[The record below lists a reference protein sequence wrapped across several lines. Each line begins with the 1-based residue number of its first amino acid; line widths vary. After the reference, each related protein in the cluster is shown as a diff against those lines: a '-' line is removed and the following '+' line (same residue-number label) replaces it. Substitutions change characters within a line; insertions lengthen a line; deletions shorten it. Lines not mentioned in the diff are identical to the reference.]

1 MMGMAGLAVALMVIT
16 SLTIATCADG
26 KDFFHHP
33 EIKVRR
39 FLKQLNK
46 PALKSIKSEDG
57 DIIDCVPI
65 AIQPDF
71 DHPSLINHTIQIKP
85 SFIPEGEGDSTYT
98 KKKKKPTQVWH
109 KDGEYCPENT
119 VPIRR
124 TKKEDILRAKSLE
137 SFGKKSHQYI
147 PEDTSSNPNF
157 HHELETYL
165 VGYWPSFIVPKLADS
180 ARKIVWGGEIT
191 HYVEGR
197 GEHTLPQM
205 GSGHFAEE
213 GFKKAAYFNCIE
225 YIDKSNNP
233 ITPFAQNL
241 EAIITRPECYNLK
254 VGSSRR
260 WGAYIFYGGPGHN
273 PQCL

>member
-157 HHELETYL
+157 HHEFYGTKASINIWKPDVATPDEFSLSQTWL
-165 VGYWPSFIVPKLADS
+165 V
-180 ARKIVWGGEIT
+180 
-191 HYVEGR
+191 
-197 GEHTLPQM
+197 
-205 GSGHFAEE
+205 SGI
-213 GFKKAAYFNCIE
+213 GTSRNTIE
-225 YIDKSNNP
+225 AGWQVYPGVYGDNNP
-233 ITPFAQNL
+233 SLRHI
-241 EAIITRPECYNLK
+241 
-254 VGSSRR
+254 
-260 WGAYIFYGGPGHN
+260 
-273 PQCL
+273 

>member
-157 HHELETYL
+157 HHEFYGTKASINIWKPDVATPDEFSLSQTWL
-165 VGYWPSFIVPKLADS
+165 V
-180 ARKIVWGGEIT
+180 
-191 HYVEGR
+191 
-197 GEHTLPQM
+197 
-205 GSGHFAEE
+205 SGI
-213 GFKKAAYFNCIE
+213 GTSRNTIE
-225 YIDKSNNP
+225 AGWQVYPGVYGDNNP
-233 ITPFAQNL
+233 RLFVYWT
-241 EAIITRPECYNLK
+241 
-254 VGSSRR
+254 GSSHFSTNTKKKKKKICRLTR
-260 WGAYIFYGGPGHN
+260 LN
-273 PQCL
+273 